1 MKAIGTLA
9 AALAL
14 AAIAGTTAAQ
24 ERSDERR
31 REIPAAAPAG
41 IVDALRA
48 RGAAM
53 TALGRHGGL
62 EGWFV
67 ELGRGEAY
75 SLYVTPEGYAVAGP
89 MYGPDGTLVTG
100 GQLEAAGKTEVSDGL
115 DGRPRRVASAGAAAP
130 GVSKVPIRAKQAP
143 SGAFGRSAAAFGFT
157 LGDRGPL
164 AVLIGD
170 PGCSWSRSTVAALG
184 RLALAGRFRLHVV
197 PVGILGAASAKRA
210 VRIASSP
217 DPAQAWFGRGVA
229 PAHRAG
235 GHWIEANNAV
245 FESWGEDAV
254 PLIAWSGPRGGPVY
268 AVGAVADPERWAR
281 EALGR

>member
-1 MKAIGTLA
+1 MKAIGSLA

-14 AAIAGTTAAQ
+14 AAIAGTAAAQ
-24 ERSDERR
+24 ERPDERR

-53 TALGRHGGL
+53 TALGRRGGL

-67 ELGRGEAY
+67 ELDGDEAY
-75 SLYVTPEGYAVAGP
+75 ALYVTADGHGVAGL
-89 MYGPDGTLVTG
+89 MYGPDGALVTG
-100 GQLEAAGKTEVSDGL
+100 GQLAAAGKTKVSDGV
-115 DGRPRRVASAGAAAP
+115 DGGPRRVATAGAAEP
-130 GVSKVPIRAKQAP
+130 RMSEVPIRAKQAP
-143 SGAFGRSAAAFGFT
+143 SGAFERSAAAFGFT
-157 LGDRGPL
+157 LGDRGPV

-170 PGCSWSRSTVAALG
+170 PGCFWSRATVGALG

-197 PVGILGAASAKRA
+197 PVGILGAASAERA

-235 GHWIEANNAV
+235 GHWIEANNVA